1 MTVTLR
7 PDARLR
13 SSPDGRVLLGGSPL
27 RMLRLSPSGAR
38 RVRAWF
44 AGEPVGSDPGAQAL
58 AQRML
63 AAGVAHPMID
73 RGGHTIADVTVVV
86 PVKDNLG
93 GLTRLLGA
101 TGEVG
106 SRIVVD
112 DGSAEPITGHVAEDG
127 EIPPTVTIVR
137 HGSARGPA
145 AARNSGY
152 RAAHTELIAFLDSDI
167 VPDPGWLD
175 PLLPLFDDPAVAA
188 VAPRVRT
195 FEYGVLGKYEAHR
208 SSLDMGGQPAVV
220 RPGGRISYVPTAA
233 LVVRRSAVDRA
244 GGFDESLR
252 YGEDVDLIWRLVGDG
267 KLVRYQPDSVVR
279 HEPRTTLRAW
289 LRQRYD
295 YGTSAAVLARRHPG
309 HLHCAR
315 LPRSTALRWATVALG
330 RPWLGIVTAAEPVR
344 QLRRLRAA
352 GLPASMAATVVGEAE
367 LTAVRQLADALRRI
381 WWPAALF
388 GRRGRRLLLAAYL
401 PVVVR
406 AVTAERDP
414 RAGLLRIA
422 DDLAYGLGVWAGCLR
437 TRTAEPVL
445 PLLYR
450 TDGDSDAAR

>member
-13 SSPDGRVLLGGSPL
+13 SSPDGRVLLGGGPL
-27 RMLRLSPSGAR
+27 RMLRLSPAGAR

-58 AQRML
+58 VQRML

-73 RGGHTIADVTVVV
+73 RGCHSIADVTVVV

-93 GLTRLLGA
+93 GLTRLLAA
-101 TGEVG
+101 TGDVG

-112 DGSAEPITGHVAEDG
+112 DGSALPITGHITEDG

-137 HGSARGPA
+137 HASARGPA

-152 RAAHTELIAFLDSDI
+152 RAVRTELIAFLDSDI
-167 VPDPGWLD
+167 VPDPGWLE

-195 FEYGVLGKYEAHR
+195 LEHGVLGRYEAHR

-279 HEPRTTLRAW
+279 HEPRATLRAW

-330 RPWLGIVTAAEPVR
+330 RPWLGVATAAEPVR

-367 LTAVRQLADALRRI
+367 LSAVRQLADALRRI

-406 AVTAERDP
+406 AVAAGRDP

-437 TRTAEPVL
+437 TRTAEPVV

>member
-27 RMLRLSPSGAR
+27 RMLRLSPTGAR

-63 AAGVAHPMID
+63 AAGVAHPAID
-73 RGGHTIADVTVVV
+73 RGRHTIADVTVVV
-86 PVKDNLG
+86 PVKDNPT
-93 GLTRLLGA
+93 GLIRLLAA
-101 TGEVG
+101 TGDVG

-112 DGSAEPITGHVAEDG
+112 DGSAVPVTGHIAEDG
-127 EIPPTVTIVR
+127 ATPPTVTILR
-137 HGSARGPA
+137 HASARGPA

-152 RAAHTELIAFLDSDI
+152 RSVRTELIAFLDSDI

-195 FEYGVLGKYEAHR
+195 FERGVLGAYEAHR
-208 SSLDMGGQPAVV
+208 SSLDMGGEPAVV

-315 LPRSTALRWATVALG
+315 LPHTTALRWATVALG
-330 RPWLGIVTAAEPVR
+330 RPWLGIATAAEPVR

-367 LTAVRQLADALRRI
+367 LAAVGQLADALRRI

-388 GRRGRRLLLAAYL
+388 GRRGRTLLLAAYL

-406 AVTAERDP
+406 AVRAGRDP

-437 TRTAEPVL
+437 ARTTEPVV

-450 TDGDSDAAR
+450 TDGDSDAPR